1 MEFNL
6 KLTVLLF
13 GIVCTGLTAGLCF
26 TWTNA
31 ITTGLSKVD
40 DITFL
45 KSFQAIN
52 RTILNPTFFIVFLSP
67 VFTLFINA
75 FLHRNSNSTSFR
87 LFLVAAILFFVGVGL
102 VTVFKN
108 VPLNE
113 ILDKAALEN
122 LSEVDL
128 KKLRIQFENSWKQ
141 WHLVRTITS
150 FIAFVLLLIGL
161 TINK

>member
-6 KLTVLLF
+6 KITVLLF

-31 ITTGLSKVD
+31 VTTGLSKVD

-75 FLHRNSNSTSFR
+75 FLHRNSNSKSFW

>member
-6 KLTVLLF
+6 KITVLLF

-31 ITTGLSKVD
+31 VTTGLSKVD

-67 VFTLFINA
+67 VLTLFINA
-75 FLHRNSNSTSFR
+75 FLHRNSNSKSFW